1 MTYNRLLDA
10 LPPRIYEQI
19 EPSLIPVSLQQG
31 EILHFP
37 GEVIQ
42 ELYFPINCMLSITIT
57 MSDGST
63 AETGVIGNREV
74 LGVNAFM
81 GGQETTQT
89 EYVVQVAGEA
99 MKIAAANLRPLFEQ
113 DTEVRNLFLN
123 YTQAL
128 IAQISQTT
136 ACNRLHTLEQRLAR
150 WLLETQ
156 DRLESSELPLT
167 QQFIAEMLG
176 VRRAGVTQAAQKL
189 EDLNII
195 RYSRGQIRILDQTGL
210 AAVACECFGRV
221 RDEYDRL
228 LGFRHNR
235 QHNR

>member
-10 LPPRIYEQI
+10 LPLRVYERI
-19 EPSLIPVSLQQG
+19 EPLLMPVSLQQG

-37 GEVIQ
+37 GEVI
-42 ELYFPINCMLSITIT
+42 ENLYFPVDCMLSITTT
-57 MSDGST
+57 MEDGST

-74 LGVNAFM
+74 IGVNAVM
-81 GGQETTQT
+81 GGRETTQT

-99 MKIAAANLRPLFEQ
+99 MKIPASELRLLFEQ
-113 DTEVRNLFLN
+113 DADVRHLFLK

-136 ACNRLHTLEQRLAR
+136 ACNRLHSLEQRFAR

-156 DRLESSELPLT
+156 DRLESLEIPLT
-167 QQFIAEMLG
+167 QQFIAQMLG

-195 RYSRGQIRILDQTGL
+195 CYGRGRIQILDKAGL
-210 AAVACECFGRV
+210 EATACECFGVV

-228 LGFRHNR
+228 LGPKYNR
-235 QHNR
+235 QHDR

>member
-1 MTYNRLLDA
+1 M
-10 LPPRIYEQI
+10 
-19 EPSLIPVSLQQG
+19 PVSLQQG

-37 GEVIQ
+37 GEVI
-42 ELYFPINCMLSITIT
+42 ENLYFPVDCMLSITTT
-57 MSDGST
+57 MEDGST

-74 LGVNAFM
+74 IGVNAVM
-81 GGQETTQT
+81 GGRETTQT

-99 MKIAAANLRPLFEQ
+99 MKIPASELRLLFEQ
-113 DTEVRNLFLN
+113 DADVRHLFLK

-136 ACNRLHTLEQRLAR
+136 ACNRLHSLEQRFAR

-156 DRLESSELPLT
+156 DRLESLEIPLT
-167 QQFIAEMLG
+167 QQFIAQMLG

-195 RYSRGQIRILDQTGL
+195 CYGRGRIQILDKAGL
-210 AAVACECFGRV
+210 EATACECFGVV

-228 LGFRHNR
+228 LGPKYNR
-235 QHNR
+235 QHDR